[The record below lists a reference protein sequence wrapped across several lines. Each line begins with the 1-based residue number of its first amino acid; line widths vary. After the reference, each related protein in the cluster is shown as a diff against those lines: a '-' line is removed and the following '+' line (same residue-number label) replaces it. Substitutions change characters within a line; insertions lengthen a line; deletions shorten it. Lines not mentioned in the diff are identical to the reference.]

1 MYLIEWSVDNYYYSS
16 ITIALEIIWC
26 IIIIIIIIV
35 FILFL
40 TAQAV
45 LDALKADALRK
56 QLDRDEKAIKKIAI
70 NEKLKVK
77 YYQGI
82 EKKLKAVC
90 KNELSV

>member
-1 MYLIEWSVDNYYYSS
+1 M
-16 ITIALEIIWC
+16 
-26 IIIIIIIIV
+26 

-45 LDALKADALRK
+45 LDARSSETQRK

-90 KNELSV
+90 NNELSV